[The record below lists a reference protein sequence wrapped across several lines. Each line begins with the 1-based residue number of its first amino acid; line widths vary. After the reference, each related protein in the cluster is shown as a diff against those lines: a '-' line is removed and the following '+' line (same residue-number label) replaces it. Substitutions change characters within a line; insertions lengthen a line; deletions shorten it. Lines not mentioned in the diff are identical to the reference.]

1 MTEYV
6 AAPHREC
13 PGCGGDYQRLAR
25 HWTSGACAPPPVED
39 STQELLTGLVIGN
52 ATATGNG
59 QHNHVV
65 LPTQHRRFALW
76 VHDGLGWLS
85 HGVRRDDPGDK
96 QPQYHARTHAHHA
109 LDRYREW
116 YASGDKRVPEDIA
129 LTPRIARAWYA
140 CDGGLEWPRE
150 GSPPRIAFSAAVDDR
165 REDVARLLR
174 EAGYD
179 PNSYDRRVRLSIPAT
194 ERFVEWIGDPV
205 PGVEHKWTG
214 DRAGGSDGE

>member
-1 MTEYV
+1 VVEYI

-25 HWTSGACAPPPVED
+25 HWTSGACTPPPVED
-39 STQELLTGLVIGN
+39 STHELLTGLVIGN
-52 ATATGNG
+52 ATASGNG
-59 QHNHVV
+59 QHNHAV
-65 LPTQHRRFALW
+65 LPTQHRPFALW
-76 VHDGLGWLS
+76 VHDQLGWLS
-85 HGVRRDDPGDK
+85 HGVRRKDPDDK
-96 QPQYHARTHAHHA
+96 RPQYRVRTHAHHA

-116 YASGDKRVPEDIA
+116 YAGGTKRIPEDVT

-150 GSPPRIAFSAAVDDR
+150 ESPPRIAFSAAIDGR

-174 EAGYD
+174 EAGYG
-179 PNSYDRRVRLSIPAT
+179 PNVYDRRARLSIPAT

-214 DRAGGSDGE
+214 DRAGGSDG